1 MKIKGA
7 IFDMDGTIVD
17 SLMFWDYLW
26 ERIGTEYM
34 NDPVFRPCDEVNK
47 KVRTMIYTEAME
59 YFRAYYKLSVSP
71 EDFFTFA
78 SSGVHDFYV
87 NVSRIKGNADKLLEY
102 LKSQNIKLCLAS
114 ATAMPE
120 IKLALEHHGMIEYF
134 DVILS
139 CVDIGVGKDKPDIYL
154 KAKEL
159 MGISTED
166 ICVFEDSYVALETA
180 KNAGFKTVGIFDRY
194 NFEQRRLEEASDIYL
209 PEGKTLDC
217 LAEKIGR

>member
-26 ERIGTEYM
+26 ERIGREYM
-34 NDPVFRPCDEVNK
+34 NDSAFRPCDEVNK
-47 KVRTMIYTEAME
+47 NVRTMIYSDAME
-59 YFRAYYKLSVSP
+59 YFRNYYKLPVSCD
-71 EDFFTFA
+71 EFFAFA
-78 SSGVHDFYV
+78 SSGVHDFYR
-87 NVSRIKGNADKLLEY
+87 NVSKIKGNAEKFLSY
-102 LKSQNIKLCLAS
+102 LKGQNIKLCLAS

-120 IKLALEHHGMIEYF
+120 IKLALEHHRMAEYF
-134 DVILS
+134 DIILS

-154 KAKEL
+154 KAKDL
-159 MGISTED
+159 MGIPAED

-194 NFEQRRLEEASDIYL
+194 NFEQTRLKAASDIYL
-209 PEGKTLDC
+209 PEGQTLDG
-217 LAEKIGR
+217 LIEKICR